1 MTLRRGR
8 LWAPEPQWSSQRFIT
23 LEVHNRCRLS
33 ITVCGYPCTSAHRG
47 VQSAALKGSVN
58 YRALSLHTSDPCPTR
73 QPTDETPGRVPAGG
87 LAFRASGP
95 PLTFQATDSSQKVET
110 GAGDRCD
117 GSLYQGRTSGYE
129 SATARNPLTSAMAI
143 TKKITI
149 TSSPRVIGSLG
160 HSRSCPTLWDIS
172 QTLSAH

>member
-1 MTLRRGR
+1 MVIATIHHLGGPQSLQAIHHSVR
-8 LWAPEPQWSSQRFIT
+8 LP
-23 LEVHNRCRLS
+23 VH
-33 ITVCGYPCTSAHRG
+33 VGHRG

-117 GSLYQGRTSGYE
+117 GSLHQGRTSGYE